1 MSIMSKIMEQ
11 RNDAANL
18 YAGKSGAK
26 ITGEGQFKVALKTV
40 KVEKNRAGDA
50 DNIKL
55 EYEVVEIF
63 DGMPDQVGTTFTEYL
78 SSKSKEDILSNKIA
92 LFVDQLL
99 RAGLKPEK
107 LEDEDDETVFDAGRT
122 AANAASKFIAKHPGE
137 VVAYVTRRESDKLA
151 PNGKPYFNTYFEDPD
166 IHEGQAE
173 ADEPKQEAPKKAPV
187 SAKEAPLSGKT
198 KALKSPYAAPADDD
212 D

>member
-1 MSIMSKIMEQ
+1 MSKIMEQ

-40 KVEKNRAGDA
+40 KVDKNRAGDA

-55 EYEVVEIF
+55 EYEVVKIF

-107 LEDEDDETVFDAGRT
+107 LEDEEDETVFDAGRT
-122 AANAASKFIAKHPGE
+122 AANAASKFITKHPGE

-151 PNGKPYFNTYFEDPD
+151 QNGKPYFNTYFEDPAL
-166 IHEGQAE
+166 HEGQAE

>member
-40 KVEKNRAGDA
+40 KVDKNRAGDA

-78 SSKSKEDILSNKIA
+78 SSKTKEDILSNKIA

-151 PNGKPYFNTYFEDPD
+151 QNGKPYFNTYFEDPAL
-166 IHEGQAE
+166 HEGQAE

>member
-1 MSIMSKIMEQ
+1 MEQ

-63 DGMPDQVGTTFTEYL
+63 DGMPDQVGTTFTEYI
-78 SSKSKEDILSNKIA
+78 SSKTKEDILSNKIA

-151 PNGKPYFNTYFEDPD
+151 QNGKPYFNTYFEDPD
-166 IHEGQAE
+166 LHEGQAE

>member
-1 MSIMSKIMEQ
+1 MSIMSRIMEQ
-11 RNDAANL
+11 RSDAAHL

-63 DGMPDQVGTTFTEYL
+63 EGMPDQVGTTFTEYL

-151 PNGKPYFNTYFEDPD
+151 QNGKPYFNTYFEDPAL
-166 IHEGQAE
+166 HEEQVE
-173 ADEPKQEAPKKAPV
+173 AYTPKQEAPKKAPV
-187 SAKEAPLSGKT
+187 SAKEAPISGKT
-198 KALKSPYAAPADDD
+198 KALKSPYAASADDD

>member
-63 DGMPDQVGTTFTEYL
+63 DGMPDQVGTTFTEYI
-78 SSKSKEDILSNKIA
+78 SSKTKEDILSNKIA

-151 PNGKPYFNTYFEDPD
+151 QNGKPYFNTYFEDPD
-166 IHEGQAE
+166 LHEGQAE

>member
-1 MSIMSKIMEQ
+1 MSIMSRIMEQ
-11 RNDAANL
+11 RSDAANL

-40 KVEKNRAGDA
+40 KVDKNRAGDA

-55 EYEVVEIF
+55 EYEVVEVF
-63 DGMPDQVGTTFTEYL
+63 DGMPDQMGTTFTEYL
-78 SSKSKEDILSNKIA
+78 SSKTKEDILSNKIA

-151 PNGKPYFNTYFEDPD
+151 QNGKPYFNTYFEDPAL
-166 IHEGQAE
+166 HEGQAE

-187 SAKEAPLSGKT
+187 SAKEAPLSGKS

>member
-1 MSIMSKIMEQ
+1 MSKIIEQ
-11 RNDAANL
+11 RNDAARL

-63 DGMPDQVGTTFTEYL
+63 EGMQDQVGTTFTEYL
-78 SSKSKEDILSNKIA
+78 SSKSKEDILSNKVA

-151 PNGKPYFNTYFEDPD
+151 QNGKPYFNTYFEDPAL
-166 IHEGQAE
+166 HEGQSE

>member
-1 MSIMSKIMEQ
+1 MSIMSKIIEQ
-11 RNDAANL
+11 RNDAARL

-63 DGMPDQVGTTFTEYL
+63 EGMQDQVGTTFTEYL
-78 SSKSKEDILSNKIA
+78 SSKSKEDILSNKVA

-151 PNGKPYFNTYFEDPD
+151 QNGKPYFNTYFEDPAL
-166 IHEGQAE
+166 HEGQSE

>member
-11 RNDAANL
+11 RNDAAKL

-63 DGMPDQVGTTFTEYL
+63 EGMPDQVGTTFTEYL
-78 SSKSKEDILSNKIA
+78 SSKTNEDILSNKVA
-92 LFVDQLL
+92 LFVDQLI

-137 VVAYVTRRESDKLA
+137 VVAYVTRRESDKLSQ
-151 PNGKPYFNTYFEDPD
+151 NGKPYFNTYFEDPAL
-166 IHEGQAE
+166 HEGQAE
-173 ADEPKQEAPKKAPV
+173 ADKPKQEAPNKAPV
-187 SAKEAPLSGKT
+187 SAKEAPTSGKT
-198 KALKSPYAAPADDD
+198 KALKSPYAATADDD

>member
-1 MSIMSKIMEQ
+1 MSIMSRIMEQ
-11 RNDAANL
+11 RKDAANL

-78 SSKSKEDILSNKIA
+78 SSKTKEDFLSNKIA

-151 PNGKPYFNTYFEDPD
+151 QNGKPYFNTYFEDPAL
-166 IHEGQAE
+166 HEGQAE
-173 ADEPKQEAPKKAPV
+173 DDEPKQEAPKKAPV
-187 SAKEAPLSGKT
+187 SAREAPLSGKS
-198 KALKSPYAAPADDD
+198 KALKSPYAVSADDD

>member
-1 MSIMSKIMEQ
+1 MSIMSRIMEQ
-11 RNDAANL
+11 RSDAANL

-40 KVEKNRAGDA
+40 KVDKNRAGDA

-63 DGMPDQVGTTFTEYL
+63 DGMPDQVGTTFTEYI
-78 SSKSKEDILSNKIA
+78 SSKTKEDLLSNKIA

-99 RAGLKPEK
+99 RAGLNPEK

-151 PNGKPYFNTYFEDPD
+151 QNGKPYFNTYFEDPAL
-166 IHEGQAE
+166 HEGQAE
-173 ADEPKQEAPKKAPV
+173 ADEPKHEAPKKAPV
-187 SAKEAPLSGKT
+187 SAKEAPLSGKS

>member
-1 MSIMSKIMEQ
+1 MSIMSKIIEQ
-11 RNDAANL
+11 RSDAAHL

-63 DGMPDQVGTTFTEYL
+63 EGMQDQVGTTFTEYL
-78 SSKSKEDILSNKIA
+78 SSKSKEDILSNKVA

-151 PNGKPYFNTYFEDPD
+151 QNGKPYFNTYFEDPAL
-166 IHEGQAE
+166 HEGQSE

>member
-63 DGMPDQVGTTFTEYL
+63 DGMPDQVGTAFTEYL
-78 SSKSKEDILSNKIA
+78 SSKTKEDILSNKVA

-151 PNGKPYFNTYFEDPD
+151 QNGKPYFNTYFEDPAL
-166 IHEGQAE
+166 HEGQEE
-173 ADEPKQEAPKKAPV
+173 AEAPKPETPKKTPV
-187 SAKEAPLSGKT
+187 SAKEAPLNGKT

>member
-11 RNDAANL
+11 RSDAAHL

-55 EYEVVEIF
+55 EYEVVEIY

-78 SSKSKEDILSNKIA
+78 SSKTKEDILSNKVA

-151 PNGKPYFNTYFEDPD
+151 QNGKPYFNTYFEDPAL
-166 IHEGQAE
+166 HEGHAE
-173 ADEPKQEAPKKAPV
+173 SEEPAKEAPKKAPV

>member
-11 RNDAANL
+11 RSDAANL

-63 DGMPDQVGTTFTEYL
+63 EGMPDQVGTTFTEYL
-78 SSKSKEDILSNKIA
+78 SSKTKEDILSNKVA

-137 VVAYVTRRESDKLA
+137 VVAYVARRESDKLA
-151 PNGKPYFNTYFEDPD
+151 QNGKPYFNTYFEDPAL
-166 IHEGQAE
+166 HEDQGETAE
-173 ADEPKQEAPKKAPV
+173 PIKEAPKKAPV
-187 SAKEAPLSGKT
+187 SAKEAPTSGKT

>member
-63 DGMPDQVGTTFTEYL
+63 EGMPDQVGTTFTEYL

-151 PNGKPYFNTYFEDPD
+151 PNGKPYFNTYFEDPTL
-166 IHEGQAE
+166 HEGQAE

>member
-137 VVAYVTRRESDKLA
+137 VVAYVTRRESEKLA
-151 PNGKPYFNTYFEDPD
+151 PNGKPYFNTYFEDPAL
-166 IHEGQAE
+166 HEGQAE

>member
-40 KVEKNRAGDA
+40 KVDKNRAGDA

-55 EYEVVEIF
+55 EYEVVKIF

-107 LEDEDDETVFDAGRT
+107 LEDEEDETVFDAGRT
-122 AANAASKFIAKHPGE
+122 AANAASKFITKHPGE

-151 PNGKPYFNTYFEDPD
+151 QNGKPYFNTYFEDPAL
-166 IHEGQAE
+166 HEGQAE